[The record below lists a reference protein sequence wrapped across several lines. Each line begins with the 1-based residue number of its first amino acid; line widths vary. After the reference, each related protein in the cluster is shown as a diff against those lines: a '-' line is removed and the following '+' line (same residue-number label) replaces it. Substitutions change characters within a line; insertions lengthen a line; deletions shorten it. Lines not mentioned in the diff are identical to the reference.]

1 MRKTDRNTSVNGKS
15 GFSFMSGFL
24 AGLSVLTKP
33 FDCRYT
39 PPPLEDASVAT
50 AWRAVGGYM
59 RTAMMG
65 YDDEVRRRR

>member
-1 MRKTDRNTSVNGKS
+1 MRKTNRNTSVNGKS

-39 PPPLEDASVAT
+39 PPPINYGGVADD
-50 AWRAVGGYM
+50 WKAVGGYI
-59 RTAMMG
+59 RTAMMD
-65 YDDEVRRRR
+65 YDKQDRRR

>member
-39 PPPLEDASVAT
+39 PPLRDDASVAT
-50 AWRAVGGYM
+50 AWHAVGGYLW
-59 RTAMMG
+59 TAMK
-65 YDDEVRRRR
+65 DHDKQDRRR